1 MQTIT
6 VLGISGSLRRAS
18 YNTALLRAFGEVA
31 PPEVSFS
38 LFDAVDLPVFNVDL
52 EDAGDPPAAIALRE
66 AIAGADAVLF
76 ATPEYN
82 GGLAGST
89 KNIVDWASRGD
100 APLKAKPCAVIG
112 GGGRFGTAHAQLMLR
127 HTLNYMGCPL
137 LPGQSLY
144 VQRVSQAFDEGGNLD
159 QPTRERLA
167 KLGVILTEWTTRV
180 GSGHA

>member
-1 MQTIT
+1 MRTVS
-6 VLGISGSLRRAS
+6 VLGISGSLRKAS

-38 LFDAVDLPVFNVDL
+38 IFDAVDLPVFNVDV
-52 EDAGDPPAAIALRE
+52 EAAGDPPAALELRA
-66 AIAGADAVLF
+66 AIARADAVLF

-82 GGLAGST
+82 GGSPGSM

-127 HTLNYMGCPL
+127 HTLNYMGCPV
-137 LPGQSLY
+137 LPGQSLF
-144 VQRVSQAFDEGGNLD
+144 VQRVAQAFDEDRNLD
-159 QPTRERLA
+159 EPTRERLA
-167 KLGVILTEWTTRV
+167 KLGVMLAGWVARLD
-180 GSGHA
+180 GAAS